1 MEGTK
6 QCSPCSGETFHNK
19 CTIQIGRVIIAT
31 FPLTAL
37 LEEVKLL
44 YGWMV
49 ISHLLLFG
57 TSMRDL
63 IAARDVPC
71 IDTHCR
77 TKGVYLFS
85 YVTGPHRTSLNYR
98 SQSAKQNRN
107 IKSNLTTPSVC
118 MLNERHRIDVLLIF
132 RHDEQFILESKRCRT
147 ILNVARAF

>member
-1 MEGTK
+1 
-6 QCSPCSGETFHNK
+6 
-19 CTIQIGRVIIAT
+19 
-31 FPLTAL
+31 
-37 LEEVKLL
+37 
-44 YGWMV
+44 
-49 ISHLLLFG
+49 
-57 TSMRDL
+57 MRDL

-85 YVTGPHRTSLNYR
+85 YVTGPHRTALNYR

-118 MLNERHRIDVLLIF
+118 MPQRTPSNRCSLIF